1 MTEITVTIAELAAEL
16 AAHLDAGEVIA
27 ATVSGVA
34 IDPDHPDKPGLDV
47 RVSSLDHLLQQPSN
61 QGAHQPMSIS
71 EAVSSFLSGGGGKS
85 ASFKAIGDRI
95 KGTIVSAEERQ
106 QIDLD
111 TDLPAVWSDGKPKMQ
126 LVITLQTDEH
136 ADPDDDGIRN
146 LYVKG
151 SKKPESKSM
160 TAALIAAIK
169 AAGVSNIDVG
179 GTLAMAYIGDGE
191 PTKRGFNPPKQYQA
205 AYKPPA
211 LGGDFRLVEE
221 AAVCLSFAAEPGS
234 GLHPARRRGRIFLG
248 PLRSSVTEVI
258 SGRLRRVIDQIS
270 YHVINR
276 AQRVSAGLIARHRDI
291 GGLELLFQFSQHS
304 RIGDMLGQLLDVIL
318 VRRPVFDCLQYAD
331 WPRRWRDHFSLDRH
345 RTGSHW
351 GAWLG
356 VLGGHFLGGI
366 QAVHVL
372 GE

>member
-1 MTEITVTIAELAAEL
+1 MNKWTGSVKFRVAGVTFIDDYPTNFIDLKDPADAARLSGECMAAVLRRNPDNIYDANAIEVHVPSVGMVGHVPAELAAEL

-95 KGTIVSAEERQ
+95 KGTIISAEERQ

-111 TDLPAVWSDGKPKMQ
+111 TDKPAFWDDGKPKMQ
-126 LVITLQTDEH
+126 LVITLQTEDRND
-136 ADPDDDGIRN
+136 ADDDGIRN

-169 AAGVSNIDVG
+169 AAGVPSIDVG
-179 GTLAMAYIGDGE
+179 GTLAMAYIGDGVAS
-191 PTKRGFNPPKQYQA
+191 KRGFNPPKQYQA

-211 LGGDFRLVEE
+211 IGADFLADPTPAP
-221 AAVCLSFAAEPGS
+221 AA
-234 GLHPARRRGRIFLG
+234 PAPDEF
-248 PLRSSVTEVI
+248 
-258 SGRLRRVIDQIS
+258 D
-270 YHVINR
+270 
-276 AQRVSAGLIARHRDI
+276 
-291 GGLELLFQFSQHS
+291 LL
-304 RIGDMLGQLLDVIL
+304 
-318 VRRPVFDCLQYAD
+318 
-331 WPRRWRDHFSLDRH
+331 
-345 RTGSHW
+345 
-351 GAWLG
+351 
-356 VLGGHFLGGI
+356 
-366 QAVHVL
+366 
-372 GE
+372 